1 MASTGSRTVIFAAL
15 AGNTLIA
22 VTKLVAASLT
32 GSSAMLSEGVHSIV
46 DTGNQGLLLLG
57 LNRAGRTADRNH
69 PFGYG
74 KEVYFWSFVVAILIF
89 AVGAGVSFYEGVH
102 NLRHPRPLDNVTVN
116 YIVLGLA
123 FVFEAVPWGV
133 ALRQINR
140 TRRGLS
146 LIRSV
151 RQSKDPSTFVVLFED
166 SAALAGILVA
176 FAGIYLGQVTGT
188 HWLDGAASLVIG
200 LILAITAWLLAV
212 ETKDLLIGESATP
225 DVVAGV
231 RLLAKQQPGVDHVN
245 EILTLHMGPDFILVN
260 LSLDFENNLTAQEV
274 EKAIADLSRRIR
286 TDWPLVQKI
295 FIEAESWTGFG
306 EGSK

>member
-57 LNRAGRTADRNH
+57 LSRAGRAADRNH

-260 LSLDFENNLTAQEV
+260 LSLDFENHLTAQEV
-274 EKAIADLSRRIR
+274 EKTIADLSRRIR